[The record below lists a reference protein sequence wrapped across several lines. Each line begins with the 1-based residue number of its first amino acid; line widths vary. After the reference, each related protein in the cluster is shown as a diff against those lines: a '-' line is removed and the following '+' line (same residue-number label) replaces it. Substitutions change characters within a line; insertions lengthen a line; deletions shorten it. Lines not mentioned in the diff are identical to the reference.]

1 MIGNDIFEDMS
12 IDSIEIEQ
20 ELKERARV
28 LVDHW
33 GPKIT
38 ENDLLRLNAMVHAEG
53 SSVEYSIAAYILE
66 YYLTQDYQPEFI
78 HADMLEK
85 S

>member
-1 MIGNDIFEDMS
+1 MIGKDIFEDLS

-33 GPKIT
+33 GPEIT
-38 ENDLLRLNAMVHAEG
+38 ENDLLRLNAMINSNE
-53 SSVEYSIAAYILE
+53 STVEHTMAKYILE
-66 YYLTQDYQPEFI
+66 YYLTKDFVPEFI
-78 HADMLEK
+78 HADMLERD
-85 S
+85 